1 MVEEVLKQ
9 YIAEKLF
16 NKSKNT
22 IDTYARSLRQFLT
35 WVEDSGLEIA
45 SIKENKDGLTR
56 LEMQD
61 FVRYLEKQKKKSP
74 QTVNKDWAAIVSF
87 MEWKGLKEL
96 TEDISLPKFEKYTK
110 TAPGFLEDAIIKKI
124 KREEY
129 RKAER
134 TGSWRDAAIIEF
146 LVFFGIR
153 IEELVSL
160 DLSSIELSDRK
171 GNLHIV
177 GKRNKHRDIPFPKAE
192 DNRSLREIVSKYL
205 SERLR
210 MQTDEEALFI
220 SNRGNRLSKR
230 AAQLIVEKHNVN
242 CHAFRHTY
250 ITKLVRQGVDIPL
263 IMSLTGHSSAEMIA
277 RYSKPTEENRMD
289 AQGKVN
295 FDV

>member
-1 MVEEVLKQ
+1 MEEILKQ
-9 YIAEKLF
+9 YVAEKLF

-22 IDTYARSLRQFLT
+22 IDTYLRSIKQFLI
-35 WVEDSGLEIA
+35 WVEDSGLEVA
-45 SIKENKDGLTR
+45 SIQNSKDGLTR

-61 FVRYLEKQKKKSP
+61 YVRYLEKQKKKSA
-74 QTVNKDWAAIVSF
+74 QTVNKDWAGVVSF

-96 TEDISLPKFEKYTK
+96 TEEISLPQFEKYTK
-110 TAPGFLEDAIIKKI
+110 TAPDFIEDTIINKI

-129 RKAER
+129 RKALR
-134 TGSWRDAAIIEF
+134 TGSWRDAAIINT
-146 LVFFGIR
+146 LIYFGIR
-153 IEELVSL
+153 IEELVTL
-160 DLSSIELSDRK
+160 DLSSIELSERK
-171 GNLHIV
+171 GNLHII

-192 DNRSLREIVSKYL
+192 DNRSLREIISNYL
-205 SERLR
+205 NERLQ
-210 MQTDEEALFI
+210 MKTEEEALFL

-263 IMSLTGHSSAEMIA
+263 IMSLTGHSSPEMIA
-277 RYSKPTEENRMD
+277 RYSKPSEENRMD

-295 FDV
+295 FDG

>member
-1 MVEEVLKQ
+1 MEEILKQ
-9 YIAEKLF
+9 YVTEKLF

-22 IDTYARSLRQFLT
+22 IDTYVRSIKQFLV
-35 WVEDSGLEIA
+35 WVEGSGLEVA
-45 SIKENKDGLTR
+45 SMQESKDGITR

-61 FVRYLEKQKKKSP
+61 YIRYLEKQKKKSA
-74 QTVNKDWAAIVSF
+74 QTINKDWAGIVSF

-96 TEDISLPKFEKYTK
+96 TEEISLPQAEKYTK
-110 TAPGFLEDAIIKKI
+110 TAPGFIEDSIINKI

-129 RKAER
+129 RKALR
-134 TGSWRDAAIIEF
+134 TGSWRDAAIVNI
-146 LVFFGIR
+146 LIYFGIR
-153 IEELVSL
+153 IEELVTL
-160 DLSSIELSDRK
+160 DLSSLELSDRK

-192 DNRSLREIVSKYL
+192 DNRSLREIISNYL
-205 SERLR
+205 NERLQ
-210 MQTDEEALFI
+210 MQTEEEALFI

-263 IMSLTGHSSAEMIA
+263 IMSLTGHNSPEMIA
-277 RYSKPTEENRMD
+277 RYSKPSEENRMD

-295 FDV
+295 FDG